1 MEISKFATN
10 SIKKSTQEFIKN
22 PELVKAQVE
31 FCDSLLEEGYC
42 LKEAI
47 EKTDCVFEILKKEET
62 YKIN

>member
-10 SIKKSTQEFIKN
+10 SIKKSTQEFIEN
-22 PELVKAQVE
+22 PELIKAQVE

-47 EKTDCVFEILKKEET
+47 EKTDCVFEVLKKEET
-62 YKIN
+62 YK